1 MASSSLINYEFST
14 PWCSKI
20 EDYSFG
26 QLIGRGAY
34 AEVKESV
41 HKKTGEK
48 VAIKQYDRFKL
59 LDVQRKKQAI
69 REIKILSKLE
79 HANIIKLHESID
91 TPKYVYLVM
100 EYARGE
106 SLHSHLKSMPSRQF
120 PEEKARRLIKQLLMA
135 LDYLHERHVAHR
147 DIKLENIIIDHRE
160 HMKLIDFGFCCSS
173 PPDTKLRV
181 FCGTPSYMSPEIV
194 LRKDYAGPLA
204 DIWASGIL
212 LYAMLCGRFPFKGT
226 DTKDLY
232 KKIAKGVFSFPESP
246 SLTTETKQFIM
257 KMFASYK

>member
-1 MASSSLINYEFST
+1 
-14 PWCSKI
+14 
-20 EDYSFG
+20 
-26 QLIGRGAY
+26 
-34 AEVKESV
+34 
-41 HKKTGEK
+41 
-48 VAIKQYDRFKL
+48 
-59 LDVQRKKQAI
+59 
-69 REIKILSKLE
+69 LSKLD

-106 SLHSHLKSMPSRQF
+106 SLHSHLKSMPNRQF

-204 DIWASGIL
+204 DIWASGVL
-212 LYAMLCGRFPFKGT
+212 LYAMLCGRFPFKGS

-232 KKIAKGVFSFPESP
+232 KKIAKGAFTFPETP
-246 SLTTETKQFIM
+246 SLSTDAK
-257 KMFASYK
+257 